1 LDLHPELQATS
12 PWPKFMLPPSITPTL
27 PRRSGKRYQ
36 LARKQ
41 ELKRERK
48 EIFLE

>member
-1 LDLHPELQATS
+1 LDLAPELLATS
-12 PWPKFMLPPSITPTL
+12 PWPKFMLPPSLTL
-27 PRRSGKRYQ
+27 TVPGRSGKSDQ
-36 LARKQ
+36 LVRNR